1 MMLPSQNF
9 VSDTDAFLRDYL
21 RAHPETVNRQKE
33 GLRLW
38 WEGQASGK
46 DQESECAQKT
56 TGQSSAN
63 S

>member
-38 WEGQASGK
+38 WEGQASAVK
-46 DQESECAQKT
+46 DQESECVQKT
-56 TGQSSAN
+56 TDPA
-63 S
+63 